1 MTEIRVDRPWP
12 RLAVWVAW
20 PAFLAACAAEFVF
33 FALFDPLDFNM
44 RLHLSREAVYTFGFA
59 AFWLLGI
66 LSSSLTLLLQRPSLA
81 NAGVARAVEAH
92 PSSDARS
99 IDA

>member
-12 RLAVWVAW
+12 QLAMWVVW

-44 RLHLSREAVYTFGFA
+44 RLHLSREAVYTFGFV

-81 NAGVARAVEAH
+81 HAGVARSVETGH
-92 PSSDARS
+92 PGDAR
-99 IDA
+99 